1 MSKKATYEKIFK
13 CFCSLNEVTVNRKNE
28 KDHNGI
34 SGNAGFICLKKKR
47 KKTIIRTEPDRIPQK
62 QLYMLISFVIKKY
75 RITKEKYEAD
85 LQILRKFPKFDKSKC
100 LSVIR
105 KFMGKSVREIELC
118 CCFYDCDSRE
128 IIAEEQ
134 ADYERA
140 MKKYNI
146 FLAVLNIFAMG
157 FFTYC
162 VFVEI
167 ASIR

>member
-1 MSKKATYEKIFK
+1 M
-13 CFCSLNEVTVNRKNE
+13 C
-28 KDHNGI
+28 
-34 SGNAGFICLKKKR
+34 
-47 KKTIIRTEPDRIPQK
+47 IRDRDRIPQE

-85 LQILRKFPKFDKSKC
+85 LQILQKFPKFDKSKC

-128 IIAEEQ
+128 IIAEAQ

-140 MKKYNI
+140 MKKYKI

-157 FFTYC
+157 FFAYC
-162 VFVEI
+162 I
-167 ASIR
+167 L